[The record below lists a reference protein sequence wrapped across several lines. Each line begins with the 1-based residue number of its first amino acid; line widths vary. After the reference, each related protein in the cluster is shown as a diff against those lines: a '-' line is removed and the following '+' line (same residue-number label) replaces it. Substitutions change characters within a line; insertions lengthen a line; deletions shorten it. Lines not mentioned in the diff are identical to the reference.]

1 MPIIV
6 KALQK
11 DGPDQPFKVV
21 EIERRDP
28 RPDDVVIDIKA
39 AGICHSDIHTIRNEW
54 GQAHFPLTVGHEIAG
69 VVEAVGSGVTKYK
82 PGDRVGVGCLVNSC
96 GHCEQCEAGEEQ
108 ACLNG
113 PVGTYNS
120 RDVDGTITQGG
131 YSQKVVVNEGV
142 CLPHPRFPGLR
153 RGSSAAVRRHH
164 HLFADRPVERRT
176 WPESSRAGARRT
188 GPYGSPDCRR

>member
-11 DGPDQPFKVV
+11 DGPDRPFKVV

-69 VVEAVGSGVTKYK
+69 IVEAVGSEVTKYK

-96 GHCEQCEAGEEQ
+96 GHCEQCEAG
-108 ACLNG
+108 
-113 PVGTYNS
+113 
-120 RDVDGTITQGG
+120 
-131 YSQKVVVNEGV
+131 
-142 CLPHPRFPGLR
+142 
-153 RGSSAAVRRHH
+153 
-164 HLFADRPVERRT
+164 
-176 WPESSRAGARRT
+176 
-188 GPYGSPDCRR
+188 